1 MIQIC
6 FPVFLWHFSETYGY
20 MAVPISPYPCTASG
34 QLRKMERIKIMDNVT
49 GNCTSAKADITVKT
63 VFDGKQSGL
72 PENVSR
78 LQTGKD

>member
-1 MIQIC
+1 MD
-6 FPVFLWHFSETYGY
+6 

-34 QLRKMERIKIMDNVT
+34 QLRKMERIQIMDNVT
-49 GNCTSAKADITVKT
+49 GNYTSAKTVITVKT